1 MSRAERIRYH
11 ARWVAPIT
19 SPPLEHGWVEVEDGV
34 IRAVGAGAAARRDP
48 AAREIDV
55 GRACILPGLVNAHT
69 HLELSAQRGAVA
81 PARSMPA
88 WAAALMRS
96 LESEAPGARS
106 GAIAAAVEELHRA
119 GTALVGDVANTPD
132 SVAAL
137 EAGPVE
143 GVVFREALG
152 FDVAAER
159 AAEVAERIAG
169 LASERPD
176 TRVRLRAAA
185 HAPYSV
191 SPALFRALAARVPGP
206 RSAHLAES
214 REECEFLRSG
224 RGAWREIL
232 EARGR
237 WNPAWRPP
245 GSGPVDYLERLGWLR
260 RDSLL
265 VHGVQLTPAEIRRVA
280 ASGATIVTCPRSN
293 AWTGAGVPPV
303 AAFHAAGAAVAVG
316 TDSLASAPDL
326 NVFAELA
333 QLRRLAPEVPARR
346 ILRSATLDGAAALGR
361 GRTHG
366 AVEPARRAALIAVRT
381 PAAVRDVEEYLLTGI
396 APEQIVWLDRVA
408 GGGGAAEGSGPRRR
422 PAAERRVAPGAARR
436 RERTP

>member
-48 AAREIDV
+48 AAREVDV

-69 HLELSAQRGAVA
+69 HLELSAQRGAIA

-106 GAIAAAVEELHRA
+106 GAIAAAIDELHRA

-143 GVVFREALG
+143 GVVFREAIG
-152 FDVAAER
+152 FDVAAAR

-176 TRVRLRAAA
+176 ARVRLRAAA

-260 RDSLL
+260 SDSLF
-265 VHGVQLTPAEIRRVA
+265 VHGVQLAPAEIRRVA

-316 TDSLASAPDL
+316 TDSLASVPDL
-326 NVFAELA
+326 NLFAELA

-381 PAAVRDVEEYLLTGI
+381 PAPVRDVEEYLLTGI
-396 APEQIVWLDRVA
+396 APEQIVWLDRMA
-408 GGGGAAEGSGPRRR
+408 GGGAADGSGPRRR
-422 PAAERRVAPGAARR
+422 LAAERRVAPGAARR